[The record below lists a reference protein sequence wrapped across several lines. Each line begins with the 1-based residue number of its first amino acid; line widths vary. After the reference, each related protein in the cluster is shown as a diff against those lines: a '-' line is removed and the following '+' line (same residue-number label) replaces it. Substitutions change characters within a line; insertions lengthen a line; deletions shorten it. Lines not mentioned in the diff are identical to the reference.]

1 MRGTEIFE
9 KTIRDY
15 LDKRAKEDELFAVA
29 YDKEEKSISECCNY
43 ILERVSKSG
52 RNGFTDEEIY
62 GMAVHY
68 YDEDNIKAEAM
79 PSNVRVVVNHKE
91 GKEKEKQPTDKE
103 ETKPVQMEQ
112 KKQKPEVKPKKNRK
126 QMKEEFEQRQL
137 SLFEL

>member
-1 MRGTEIFE
+1 MKGTKLFE
-9 KTIRDY
+9 ESIKAY

-29 YDKEEKSISECCNY
+29 YAKEEKCISECCNY
-43 ILERVSKSG
+43 ILERVRKSG
-52 RNGFTDEEIY
+52 RNGYTDEEIY

-91 GKEKEKQPTDKE
+91 GKKEEKQPTDKE

-112 KKQKPEVKPKKNRK
+112 KKQTPAAKPKKSRK
-126 QMKEEFEQRQL
+126 QMEEEFNQRQL
-137 SLFEL
+137 SLF

>member
-1 MRGTEIFE
+1 MRGTKLFE
-9 KTIRDY
+9 DSIKAY

-29 YDKEEKSISECCNY
+29 YAKEEKCISECCNY
-43 ILERVSKSG
+43 ILERVRKSG
-52 RNGFTDEEIY
+52 RNGYTDEEIY

-91 GKEKEKQPTDKE
+91 GKEEKQPTEKE

-112 KKQKPEVKPKKNRK
+112 KKQAPAAKPKKSRK
-126 QMKEEFEQRQL
+126 QMEEEFNQQQL

>member
-1 MRGTEIFE
+1 MRGTRIFE

-29 YDKEEKSISECCNY
+29 YAKEGKSISECCNY

-91 GKEKEKQPTDKE
+91 GKQPSIHE
-103 ETKPVQMEQ
+103 EVKPVQME
-112 KKQKPEVKPKKNRK
+112 KKQAPAAKPKKSRK
-126 QMKEEFEQRQL
+126 QKEEEFNQRQL